1 MNPYAGT
8 LKRLQDAFYSG
19 RTRPLKF
26 RINQLRSLSRFLK
39 ENRNL
44 LLDTLA
50 QDLNK
55 PSFEAELS
63 EIVLCEEEIQLALN
77 NLHKWVKD
85 EPVEKNLVTQL
96 DSAFIRKEPYGVAL
110 IIAPWNYPLNLLLVP
125 LVGAIAAGNCV
136 VLKPSEVSKSM
147 EQVIAEVLPRYLDQ
161 NCFATVLGGPR
172 EATLLLKNKF
182 DYIFFTG
189 SPTVGRIVMAAA
201 SQHLTPITL
210 ELGGKNPCY
219 VDDNCDPQTVANRV
233 AWFRFFNAGQTCV
246 APDYVLC
253 SPETREKLLPALQRA
268 VTQFYGKDPQCSPDL
283 ARIISPKHFLR
294 LRGLLGSGRVALG
307 GQSDEQ
313 ERYIAP
319 TVLVD
324 VKETDPVMQ
333 EEIFGP
339 ILPILTVGGVE
350 EAIAFIRKREKPL
363 ALFAFSNDSKVVNKV
378 LEQTSSGTFGGNDG
392 FMFMTIISM
401 PFGGVGH
408 SGMGKYHGKFTFDTF
423 SHGRGC
429 LLRSPHLEFINKF
442 RYPPYAPGRQGLL
455 VWLLKHKLSLPCSI
469 L

>member
-1 MNPYAGT
+1 MNPFADT
-8 LKRLQDAFYSG
+8 VQSLREAFHSG
-19 RTRPLKF
+19 KSRPAEF
-26 RINQLRSLSRFLK
+26 RAAQLEGLNRFLK
-39 ENRNL
+39 ENRDSL
-44 LLDTLA
+44 LAALA
-50 QDLNK
+50 QDLRK
-55 PSFEAELS
+55 PPFES
-63 EIVLCEEEIQLALN
+63 EISEISICQSEINLALN
-77 NLHKWVKD
+77 SLHSWMKD
-85 EPVEKNLVTQL
+85 EHVSKNLATQL
-96 DSAFIRKEPYGVAL
+96 DSAFIRKEPYGVVL
-110 IIAPWNYPLNLLLVP
+110 IIAPWNYPLNLMLVP

-136 VLKPSEVSKSM
+136 VLKPSELSSGVEK
-147 EQVIAEVLPRYLDQ
+147 VIGEVLPRYLDK
-161 NCFATVLGGPR
+161 NCFAVVLGGPQ
-172 EATLLLKNKF
+172 ETSALLENRF

-189 SPTVGRIVMAAA
+189 NTTVGRIVMAAA

-219 VDDNCDPQTVANRV
+219 VDDNCDLQNVANRV

-268 VTQFYGKDPQCSPDL
+268 VTQFYGKDPQSSPDL

-363 ALFAFSNDSKVVNKV
+363 ALYAFSNDSKVVHQM
-378 LEQTSSGTFGGNDG
+378 LDQTSSGGFCGNDG
-392 FMFMTIISM
+392 FMHMTLTTL
-401 PFGGVGH
+401 PFGGVGN
-408 SGMGKYHGKFTFDTF
+408 SGMGRYHGKFSFDTF
-423 SHGRGC
+423 SHQRGC
-429 LLRSPHLEFINKF
+429 LLRSAGLEKF
-442 RYPPYAPGRQGLL
+442 NSLRYPPYAQRNLGLL
-455 VWLLKHKLSLPCSI
+455 LSLVEVGRKSQCTI